1 MKKIINSILLF
12 SSLVFGQSRNV
23 VINEC
28 MPNNTSTSVDQDG
41 EYNDWLE
48 LFNIS
53 ETEINLEGY
62 FLSDRRSEPTKFK
75 FPQKSI
81 SSKDYLIIW
90 LDKDTLQEGLH
101 ANFKLSA
108 SGEHVYLFNP
118 DTLLID
124 YIHFF
129 NMQED
134 ESIGRTRDGNGPYE
148 ILTPSFNENNGNN
161 SGAIVIN
168 EWMAFNDSEN
178 IDEYGEYNDWIELFN
193 NSNQYINMDGYFI
206 SNKVTE
212 RTKYK
217 FPTLI
222 LEPYGFALLWADEDT
237 LQGEFHLPFKLDS
250 ERDDLVLSRPDTSTI
265 DYFSFNDV
273 TYNTSISRYPN
284 GTGNIKKTNGTPLN
298 FNINELE
305 QDNLFSQSIALFPN
319 PTDQTLYL
327 NQLKDI
333 LSWKIFNQE
342 GVLLQEN
349 KNVHSNSILIEH
361 LPSGYYILESLT
373 LKGINH
379 QMFIKK

>member
-1 MKKIINSILLF
+1 MKKIINSILLC

-53 ETEINLEGY
+53 ESEINLEGY

-81 SSKDYLIIW
+81 SSGDYLIIW

-101 ANFKLSA
+101 TNFKLNA

-124 YIHFF
+124 YVHFF
-129 NMQED
+129 DMQED
-134 ESIGRTRDGNGPYE
+134 ESIGRSNDGNGPYE
-148 ILTPSFNENNGNN
+148 VLSPTFNESNGNDIG
-161 SGAIVIN
+161 SIVIN
-168 EWMAFNDSEN
+168 EWMAFNESEN
-178 IDEYGEYNDWIELFN
+178 TDEYGEYNDWIELFN
-193 NSNQYINMDGYFI
+193 NSNQYINLEGYFI

-222 LEPYGFALLWADEDT
+222 LEPYGFKLLWADEDS

-265 DYFSFNDV
+265 DYFSFNDLA
-273 TYNTSISRYPN
+273 YNTSISRYPN
-284 GTGNIKKTNGTPLN
+284 GTGNIQETNATPLN
-298 FNINELE
+298 FNTNELG
-305 QDNLFSQSIALFPN
+305 QGNLYSQSSTLFPN
-319 PTDQTLYL
+319 PADQLLYL
-327 NQLKDI
+327 SQSKDV
-333 LSWKIFNQE
+333 LSWGIFNQE
-342 GVLLQEN
+342 GVLLQKN
-349 KNVHSNSILIEH
+349 KNVHSNSILIYH
-361 LPSGYYILESLT
+361 LTPGYYILESQT
-373 LKGINH
+373 INGLHH
-379 QMFIKK
+379 QLFIKK